1 MISHYFTNIGNIIN
15 SFDLV
20 VKSDIQTRKINDFI
34 GIIDSI
40 EPDIETILSEIKF
53 LLIKY

>member
-40 EPDIETILSEIKF
+40 EQDIETILSEIKF
-53 LLIKY
+53 HLIKY